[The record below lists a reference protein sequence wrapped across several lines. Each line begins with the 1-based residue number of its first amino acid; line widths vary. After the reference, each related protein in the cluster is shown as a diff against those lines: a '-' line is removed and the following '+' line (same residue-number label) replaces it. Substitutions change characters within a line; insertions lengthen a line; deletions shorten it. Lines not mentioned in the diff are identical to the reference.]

1 MNMIKLL
8 LVPAVRI
15 KRDACSVRAHTH
27 THYESKTDV
36 SIKWVN
42 SFTSTPNSHTL
53 YTSRCFY
60 DSEQK
65 RKNYVENYANIHRTE
80 NEMTTWTQYECES
93 QKKCEI
99 ILLYHL
105 QAINTIE
112 V

>member
-1 MNMIKLL
+1 ML
-8 LVPAVRI
+8 AQ
-15 KRDACSVRAHTH
+15 CAHTH
-27 THYESKTDV
+27 THTFWIQNRRFHNGWIHLLQHQTLTHCIRV
-36 SIKWVN
+36 GV
-42 SFTSTPNSHTL
+42 FTIRN
-53 YTSRCFY
+53 
-60 DSEQK
+60 K
-65 RKNYVENYANIHRTE
+65 NVKNYVENYANIHRTE